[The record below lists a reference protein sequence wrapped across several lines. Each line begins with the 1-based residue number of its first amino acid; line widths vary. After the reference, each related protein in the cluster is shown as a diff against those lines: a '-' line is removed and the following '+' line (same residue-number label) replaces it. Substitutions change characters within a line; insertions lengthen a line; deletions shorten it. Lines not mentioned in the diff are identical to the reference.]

1 MDLFEAL
8 KFRRTANKWDV
19 ERALSQK
26 LISRLIEAAT
36 WAPNHRLT
44 EPWRFYVLSGGA
56 REGVIQAINLDY
68 QINGYSDEKI
78 NSELGIISR
87 KLHRSP
93 VVVIVTQFSESNVET
108 RLLEDYAACAC
119 AIQNLLLA
127 AHSEGLASKWSTGD
141 LVYERGVRNFLNL
154 SDQESV
160 VGYIFLGFKLEKI
173 TAEPNRKSPKITWYG
188 F

>member
-1 MDLFEAL
+1 M
-8 KFRRTANKWDV
+8 
-19 ERALSQK
+19 
-26 LISRLIEAAT
+26 
-36 WAPNHRLT
+36 
-44 EPWRFYVLSGGA
+44 SGGA
-56 REGVIQAINLDY
+56 REDVIQSINLDY
-68 QINGYSDEKI
+68 QISGYSGEKI
-78 NSELGIISR
+78 NSELGIISK

-93 VVVIVTQFSESNVET
+93 VVIIVTQFSESNAET

-141 LVYERGVRNFLNL
+141 LVYERGVRNFLDL
-154 SDQESV
+154 SDQESI

-173 TAEPNRKSPKITWYG
+173 MAEPNRKPPNITWYG